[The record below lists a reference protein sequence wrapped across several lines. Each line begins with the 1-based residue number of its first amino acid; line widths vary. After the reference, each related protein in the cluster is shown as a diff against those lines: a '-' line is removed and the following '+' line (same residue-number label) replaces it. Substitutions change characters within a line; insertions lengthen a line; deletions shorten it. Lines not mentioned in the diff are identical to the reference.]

1 MLIVQ
6 DIVRSLQIKA
16 QILNGIHRNKTFKAA
31 MNFIDPTL
39 KYKYTTFY
47 LKSSGLDNSADP
59 KFSSIN
65 IYKHIKVHNSNT
77 L

>member
-47 LKSSGLDNSADP
+47 LKGSGDR

-65 IYKHIKVHNSNT
+65 IYKHIKIHNSNT

>member
-16 QILNGIHRNKTFKAA
+16 QILNRIYRDKTFKTA
-31 MNFIDPTL
+31 MNFIDPIS
-39 KYKYTTFY
+39 KYKYNTFY
-47 LKSSGLDNSADP
+47 LKDR

-65 IYKHIKVHNSNT
+65 IYKHIKIHNSNT

>member
-47 LKSSGLDNSADP
+47 LKGDR
-59 KFSSIN
+59 KFCSNN
-65 IYKHIKVHNSNT
+65 IYKHIKIHNSNT